1 MFRVQTRDRLFDL
14 PHRLPAAPTAS
25 AGVDA
30 GTNWIGPADAA
41 TEQAGFPLSVR
52 LAGMRVATL
61 VIIPAKAGIISRLDI
76 LRRVGG
82 RHAALYEPLQAMEQ
96 QTHTSPNSLDFGHRS
111 YRVGL
116 SRPLECGGKRSAT
129 PLLIVG
135 GAETRPQSVSC
146 GMPKAPSSL
155 RSAGALLC
163 ECQGA
168 TEFLPYGGL
177 LRLFHLPKP
186 EFRVRR
192 WACGKLGAFCA
203 QSFP

>member
-1 MFRVQTRDRLFDL
+1 MVGLDSDAQPT
-14 PHRLPAAPTAS
+14 PAPLALAPPWR
-25 AGVDA
+25 GVFSS
-30 GTNWIGPADAA
+30 NVV
-41 TEQAGFPLSVR
+41 PLR
-52 LAGMRVATL
+52 
-61 VIIPAKAGIISRLDI
+61 GIWRLDI

-146 GMPKAPSSL
+146 GMEPKAPSSL

-163 ECQGA
+163 ECQVA

>member
-1 MFRVQTRDRLFDL
+1 MVGLDSDAQPT
-14 PHRLPAAPTAS
+14 PAPLALAPPWR
-25 AGVDA
+25 GVFSS
-30 GTNWIGPADAA
+30 NVV
-41 TEQAGFPLSVR
+41 PLR
-52 LAGMRVATL
+52 
-61 VIIPAKAGIISRLDI
+61 GIWRLDI

-146 GMPKAPSSL
+146 GMEPKAPSSL
-155 RSAGALLC
+155 RSAGALQNALTRPSKMSKLQTPPKEGTLNRCLC
-163 ECQGA
+163 RDHQSRRKIQVETPGPGMPLRA
-168 TEFLPYGGL
+168 IPGL
-177 LRLFHLPKP
+177 SSSAP
-186 EFRVRR
+186 
-192 WACGKLGAFCA
+192 LG
-203 QSFP
+203 